1 MNQHRSLI
9 AVTGLAVIALAPGA
23 CHDDEDLYALDAA
36 AEADASSADAVD
48 DVGGEGRRFSFFVT
62 SWASMQRLA
71 GSPAGFG
78 GDLRFGKADGLSGGD
93 EICRVIA
100 ETSLPGS
107 GSKGWRAFLSVTK
120 GPDGQPVHAI
130 DRVGEGPWYDRR
142 GRLVALTKADLIQT
156 RPGGADAS
164 IINDLPNED
173 GVSNHAPDG
182 VLVDN
187 HDILTGS
194 DRNGRLYSSD
204 WSHNCH
210 DWTSAVGSDGKPR
223 VGHSWT
229 RVGGVG
235 DLGGGPDGMR
245 GPGMMVMGG
254 DFPDG
259 GPFVVN
265 ARDGGPPRIDGEFP
279 DGGPSFGCTPGDE
292 MVAGGPPDGG
302 VCIGGPGGGGDS
314 WISTLDEAGCAP
326 GADLV
331 EKGPPDPRNPTV
343 GSGGGYG
350 AIYCL
355 ALKP

>member
-1 MNQHRSLI
+1 MSQHRI
-9 AVTGLAVIALAPGA
+9 VGRWGAGLFAINLLATAA
-23 CHDDEDLYALDAA
+23 CGSDKDANPIDA
-36 AEADASSADAVD
+36 GDASQADTPNDAS
-48 DVGGEGRRFSFFVT
+48 GEAERFSFFVT
-62 SWASMQRLA
+62 SWAAMQRLS

-100 ETSLPGS
+100 ESSLPGS
-107 GSKGWRAFLSVTK
+107 GAKGWRAFLSVTK

-142 GRLVALTKADLIQT
+142 GRLVALTKADLVQS
-156 RPGGADAS
+156 RPAGADAL
-164 IINDLPNED
+164 IANDLPNED
-173 GVSNHAPDG
+173 GVPNHAPEG
-182 VLVDN
+182 EQVDN

-194 DRNGRLYSSD
+194 DGNGRLYSMD

-210 DWTSAVGSDGKPR
+210 DWTSAVGSDGQPR

-229 RVGGVG
+229 RQGGA
-235 DLGGGPDGMR
+235 GGGPDGPG
-245 GPGMMVMGG
+245 GPVPMGG
-254 DFPDG
+254 DLPDG
-259 GPFVVN
+259 ATTISMDGAPPLGGDSG
-265 ARDGGPPRIDGEFP
+265 DGGRMT
-279 DGGPSFGCTPGDE
+279 SCMPGAE
-292 MVAGGPPDGG
+292 MMDGPPADGG
-302 VCIGGPGGGGDS
+302 VCIGGNGGPGGGES

-326 GADLV
+326 GADLI

-355 ALKP
+355 ALTP